1 MPLTEKAAT
10 PQDTSRRTSTDATV
24 IRSRLPLIL
33 VAAWALPGAGH
44 LWLGRWQ
51 KGLIFFAALLS
62 MFLFGLWLEGQ
73 LFPFDLT
80 QPLVALMAFADIG
93 MGIPYLVARATGV
106 AGGRVVAITY
116 EYGNTFM
123 IVAGLLNMLIV
134 LDALDVAEGRK

>member
-10 PQDTSRRTSTDATV
+10 QQDTSRRTSTDATV

-51 KGLIFFAALLS
+51 KGLIFFATLLS